1 MTGTALAA
9 PAVEFRSVGLAYL
22 SPEGETPALADVSLG
37 VEPGE
42 FVSVVG
48 PSGCGKSTL
57 LSLLSGIL
65 TPSHGEVLVFG
76 QPVQGPSPRVGY
88 MLQHDHLF
96 PWRTVLENVLI
107 GPEVLGRDLRA
118 ARERGLALLERY
130 GLGEFAGHFPGQL
143 SGGMRQRVAL
153 VRTLAVDPD
162 LLLLDEPFSALDFQT
177 RLALADEVW
186 RILRQAGKTAVLVTH
201 DIGEAIAMSD
211 RILVLSRRP
220 ARVKSAYVITLA
232 APRTSPFAVR
242 ATREFNEYF
251 RVIWEDLDV
260 HLDH

>member
-1 MTGTALAA
+1 MIGTDVAA
-9 PAVEFRSVGLAYL
+9 PVAQLRSVGLAYL
-22 SPEGETPALADVSLG
+22 SPEGETPALADVSFQ
-37 VEPGE
+37 VTPGE

-65 TPSHGEVLVFG
+65 EPSHGQVLVFG
-76 QPVQGPSPRVGY
+76 HPVRGPSPRVGY

-107 GPEVLGRDLRA
+107 GPEVLGQDLRA

-130 GLGEFAGHFPGQL
+130 GLGGFAGHFPGEL

-153 VRTLAVDPD
+153 VRTLAVDPE

-186 RILRQAGKTAVLVTH
+186 RILRQAAKTAILVTH

-220 ARVKSAYVITLA
+220 ARVKSEYVIRLA

-242 ATREFNEYF
+242 STPEFNDYF
-251 RVIWEDLDV
+251 RQIWDDLDV